1 MAEVKVLSE
10 VTGLV
15 MKIEAAVGAQVAEF
29 DPVVLI
35 ESMKMEIPV
44 SAPCA
49 GTIGAVLVTEGAL
62 VSEGDVVA
70 LLNT

>member
-1 MAEVKVLSE
+1 MTEVKVLSE

-15 MKIEAAVGAQVAEF
+15 IRIEAAVGAQVAEF
-29 DPVVLI
+29 DSVVLI

-44 SAPCA
+44 SAPRA
-49 GTIGAVLVTEGAL
+49 GTIVAVLVTEGAL

-70 LLNT
+70 ILNT